1 MIAIIFDLDGT
12 LIDSVPDIHKAAS
25 EMLAETGHSAL
36 GIAKIRSFIGN
47 GVPALVTK
55 IMQEIDVDQE
65 DRALH
70 AVLEECFM
78 RHYTAAPA
86 VLSKPFDNVP
96 ATLDYF
102 FANGFRLAVCTNKP
116 EAIAKQILRDL
127 NMDTYF
133 AIVIGGDSLTV
144 RKPDPAPLHAAIGQA
159 CASSAIYVGDS
170 EVDSETAQ
178 HADVPFV
185 LFTEGYRRAS
195 INEIQHQAAFSDFS
209 QLPGRV
215 QMIREQASGW
225 THTRINVEAR

>member
-1 MIAIIFDLDGT
+1 MTAIIFDLDGT

-36 GIAKIRSFIGN
+36 GIAKIGSFIGN
-47 GVPALVTK
+47 GVPALITK
-55 IMQEIDVDQE
+55 IMQEIDLDHE
-65 DRALH
+65 DRARH

-86 VLSKPFDNVP
+86 VLSKPFDNVR

-102 FANGFRLAVCTNKP
+102 LATGFRLAVCTNKP
-116 EAIAKQILRDL
+116 EAIAKQILHDL

-133 AIVIGGDSLTV
+133 AVVIGGDSLTV
-144 RKPDPAPLHAAIGQA
+144 RKPDPAPLHAAIDQA
-159 CASSAIYVGDS
+159 YASAAIYVGDS

-178 HADVPFV
+178 HADVPFI

-209 QLPGRV
+209 QLPGLV
-215 QMIREQASGW
+215 QMLREQASGW
-225 THTRINVEAR
+225 SRAGINVEAL